1 MNRFLFW
8 SFWAILMIGVR
19 QVRCDNNNET
29 NNINNNNNNNE
40 TNNNNNSKTDKSED
54 RVEGNVEQ
62 LFQDYYKWK
71 LGKIMINRELKQYCN
86 KCL

>member
-1 MNRFLFW
+1 MNRILFW

-29 NNINNNNNNNE
+29 NN
-40 TNNNNNSKTDKSED
+40 NNNNSKTDKRED

-71 LGKIMINRELKQYCN
+71 LGKIMITRELN
-86 KCL
+86 